1 MAKTRAKAR
10 GSKIVDINENFVPKN
25 KKNKIEKKTNGAA
38 EELLKKNQTIQAS
51 MSDLL
56 KLCRPCKVRLTQCVD
71 ISKIA
76 SKDLCT
82 FFNHFLFISTE

>member
-25 KKNKIEKKTNGAA
+25 KKNEIEKKTNGAA

-51 MSDLL
+51 ISDLL
-56 KLCRPCKVRLTQCVD
+56 KLCRPCKVRLT
-71 ISKIA
+71 
-76 SKDLCT
+76 
-82 FFNHFLFISTE
+82 